1 MGLGGS
7 LWTPALRTAPQ
18 TAVLTGTF
26 GLTTR
31 RQVGA
36 VLGAVCRTGPPG
48 MAVLSNGCRH
58 AMTTP
63 PPLSMEEAP
72 EVLERTIADFLFM
85 VERLEAASGG
95 AIGPG

>member
-1 MGLGGS
+1 
-7 LWTPALRTAPQ
+7 
-18 TAVLTGTF
+18 
-26 GLTTR
+26 
-31 RQVGA
+31 
-36 VLGAVCRTGPPG
+36 